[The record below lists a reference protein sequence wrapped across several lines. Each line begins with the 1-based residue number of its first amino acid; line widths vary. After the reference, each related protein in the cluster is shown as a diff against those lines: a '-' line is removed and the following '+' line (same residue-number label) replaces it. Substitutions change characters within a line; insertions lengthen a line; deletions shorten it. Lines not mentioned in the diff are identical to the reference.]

1 MAEIAETVE
10 SRDMYRTKFEEER
23 EGLRRL
29 RTEHKQLKE
38 WSTRL
43 VSKEEFEQTQ
53 DERDALLKKLKL
65 KTKE

>member
-1 MAEIAETVE
+1 
-10 SRDMYRTKFEEER
+10 MYRTKFEEER